1 MRAFSLILWIV
12 LCQAVGL
19 VGARWTAPEIGGWYR
34 GLAKPSFNP
43 PGWVFGPVWTILYL
57 LMAIAAWRVWEA
69 EASGLRTAAI
79 SIFLVQLAL
88 NFAWTWIFFHF
99 HAIRGALGEIVVLW
113 IAIGATTV
121 LFGKIDLPAAA
132 SMVPY
137 LLWVSFASLLNGAIA
152 RLN

>member
-34 GLAKPSFNP
+34 GLAKPGFNP

-57 LMAIAAWRVWEA
+57 LMAVAVWRVWEA
-69 EASGLRTAAI
+69 EPSGLRTAAI
-79 SIFLVQLAL
+79 AMFLVQLTL
-88 NFAWTWIFFHF
+88 NFAWTWIFFHL
-99 HAIRGALGEIVVLW
+99 HAIRGALGEIVMLW
-113 IAIGATTV
+113 MAIAVTTV
-121 LFGKIDLPAAA
+121 LFSKIDVSAAA
-132 SMVPY
+132 LMVPY
-137 LLWVSFASLLNGAIA
+137 LLWVSFASVLNAAIA

>member
-34 GLAKPSFNP
+34 GLVKPWFNP
-43 PGWVFGPVWTILYL
+43 PGWVFGPVWTVLYL

-69 EASGLRTAAI
+69 APSGLRTAAI
-79 SIFLVQLAL
+79 WMFVAQLAL
-88 NFAWTWIFFHF
+88 NFAWTWIFFHL
-99 HAIRGALGEIVVLW
+99 HAIRGALAEIALLW
-113 IAIGATTV
+113 AAIAGTAI
-121 LFGKIDLPAAA
+121 LFGKIDVTAGVL
-132 SMVPY
+132 MIPY
-137 LLWVSFASLLNGAIA
+137 LVWVSFASVLNGAIA